1 MHKLGETITRA
12 TGLISLYQ
20 HCSCSFYSYRTRTN
34 IVSETEE
41 GPWSQRSIA
50 KVPRESLQLTTF
62 LQKHQKIMQLVY
74 SREQV

>member
-1 MHKLGETITRA
+1 MYKLGETTTRA

-20 HCSCSFYSYRTRTN
+20 HCCSFCSYHTRIN

-50 KVPRESLQLTTF
+50 EVLSESLQLTTF
-62 LQKHQKIMQLVY
+62 LQKYQKIMQLIY
-74 SREQV
+74 STE